1 MSDTIIKMTG
11 GVIRQQKNTI
21 LKDVNVDI
29 KSGEFIYLIGK
40 VGSGKSSFLKTLYAE
55 LPLEY
60 GTAEVAGFELK
71 RIKKS
76 QISLLRRKCGIVFQD
91 FKLLIDRDVYANL
104 EFVLRATGWK
114 NKKAIRER
122 IETVL
127 DKVGMSDKKDQM
139 PHQLS
144 GGEQQR
150 IVLARALLNAPPII
164 LADEPTGN
172 IDPETSYKLVEL
184 LREICDTGKT
194 IVIAT
199 HQYDLIEKY
208 PGRVL
213 CCSDGRLYEKC
224 DPAISQAITSEE
236 ADNGQTAS
244 PETETEVATTG
255 ETAACFLAA
264 QPEKI
269 NEKIT
274 AEETVTV
281 SEVGTTETTETV
293 VVENNKVET
302 TEKPVVNTEETT
314 IHTAESNE
322 STEETTVVTAEVT
335 VSTEETTLITAETF
349 VSESPVEEKAA
360 PSTPINASPA
370 SNPGE
375 ETEIPGEIPAMI
387 EINPDEEITA
397 ENSDITESTESFL
410 GKLSFPEIT
419 AFDYEMSEANTSVT
433 TAYRI
438 PTETEDLS
446 APVEPVSIESET
458 EIESAPEPESKNTD
472 KNPAPEV
479 KTTETEEVRQSA
491 PEEQPEIPKPEDN
504 KPTTPTF
511 DLELID

>member
-21 LKDVNVDI
+21 LKDVNVEI

-76 QISLLRRKCGIVFQD
+76 QIPLLRRKCGIVFQD

-127 DKVGMSDKKDQM
+127 DKVGMNDKQHQM

-172 IDPETSYKLVEL
+172 IDPETSYRLVEL

-224 DPAISQAITSEE
+224 DPAISQAITEE
-236 ADNGQTAS
+236 TTTEKLNPT
-244 PETETEVATTG
+244 ETETTDEG
-255 ETAACFLAA
+255 QSAACPLTS
-264 QPEKI
+264 QPETV

-274 AEETVTV
+274 EE
-281 SEVGTTETTETV
+281 GTITIPEENITETV
-293 VVENNKVET
+293 VVESSVET
-302 TEKPVVNTEETT
+302 TEESGSTETTTVITDSVVVEEIRIEETDNT
-314 IHTAESNE
+314 VPPLNAIPVPDAEQSGG
-322 STEETTVVTAEVT
+322 AE
-335 VSTEETTLITAETF
+335 
-349 VSESPVEEKAA
+349 
-360 PSTPINASPA
+360 
-370 SNPGE
+370 
-375 ETEIPGEIPAMI
+375 EIPDLI
-387 EINPDEEITA
+387 EISPEEEGTPEEIT
-397 ENSDITESTESFL
+397 ESLLS
-410 GKLSFPEIT
+410 KLSFPEVT
-419 AFDYEMSEANTSVT
+419 AFDYELAETN
-433 TAYRI
+433 AYRI
-438 PTETEDLS
+438 PTGDEDLS
-446 APVEPVSIESET
+446 APVEPIQTETVAKSESEPAEEQT
-458 EIESAPEPESKNTD
+458 PIAKVSGNQENPLPES
-472 KNPAPEV
+472 
-479 KTTETEEVRQSA
+479 
-491 PEEQPEIPKPEDN
+491 PEEQPETKKPEDS